1 MYPKRDRILKVEIPG
16 CISFWK
22 AGREH
27 MFDPL
32 FTSKLFDIKTPLLC
46 VDTIKDLT
54 QLLKDRCL
62 LYKDSAYSN
71 IVLEGPKVNMC
82 SITYKLKCKKDK
94 KDFEYELKIS
104 NIYAKVLDL
113 RNLT

>member
-1 MYPKRDRILKVEIPG
+1 MDPNPHRILTVEIPG
-16 CISFWK
+16 CISFSK
-22 AGREH
+22 PRRDQ
-27 MFDPL
+27 MFAPL
-32 FTSKLFDIKTPLLC
+32 FTSKLFDIKTPFLC
-46 VDTIKDLT
+46 VDTIKELT

-71 IVLEGPKVNMC
+71 IVLEGPKVNML
-82 SITYKLKCKKDK
+82 SMTYKLRCKKDK